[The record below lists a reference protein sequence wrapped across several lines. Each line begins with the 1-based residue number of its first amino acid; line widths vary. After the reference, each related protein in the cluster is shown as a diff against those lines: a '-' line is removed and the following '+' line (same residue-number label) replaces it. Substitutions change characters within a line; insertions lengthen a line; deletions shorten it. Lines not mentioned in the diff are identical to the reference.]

1 MKIQN
6 HNELD
11 EVLTKMERVN
21 ARIKSHEQTLALAIK
36 RGVSNAT
43 RERMEER
50 LDDLNDLFIAL
61 VNQANRLQS

>member
-11 EVLTKMERVN
+11 EVLDKMERVN
-21 ARIKSHEQTLALAIK
+21 ARIKSAEHTLVLAIK
-36 RGVSNAT
+36 RGVSEAT

-50 LDDLNDLFIAL
+50 IDDLNDLFIAL
-61 VNQANRLQS
+61 VNQANRQS